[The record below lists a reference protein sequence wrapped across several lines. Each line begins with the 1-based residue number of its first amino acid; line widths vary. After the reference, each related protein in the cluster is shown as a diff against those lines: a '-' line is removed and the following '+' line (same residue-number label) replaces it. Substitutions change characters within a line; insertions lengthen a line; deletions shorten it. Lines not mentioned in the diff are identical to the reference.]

1 MVPLGSVD
9 QGRVTHP
16 AAVQVRAPAVVIV
29 RGERHAANLRLERAE
44 SRADVVI
51 RTTTSLT
58 GHCVALLRRSSG
70 VRVGQVDQVDRMHV
84 RNSTSLVPGDCWDL
98 GQGSSSA
105 GQSDGQGEDVELHG
119 GYLSSETRVCLDI
132 LRLRGIRARQE
143 DLARVFELYNDRLRA

>member
-1 MVPLGSVD
+1 MNYLLVQWIKDGSHILLQSRYVPQLSTNPNQLYNHSKDKLNCAHATCERGAIENHS
-9 QGRVTHP
+9 P
-16 AAVQVRAPAVVIV
+16 VVIV

-58 GHCVALLRRSSG
+58 GQCGALLRRSSR
-70 VRVGQVDQVDRMHV
+70 VRIGQVDQVDRTHV
-84 RNSTSLVPGDCWDL
+84 RNGMSLVPGDCWDL

-119 GYLSSETRVCLDI
+119 G
-132 LRLRGIRARQE
+132 
-143 DLARVFELYNDRLRA
+143 